1 MAGLNETPSTDANA
15 SESAPEAARTQF
27 KFSVTSQQTAQI
39 KKAYRRSAHT
49 TQSAFM
55 AAAVLNYI
63 EDQSYDGAPDL
74 GRMGKQLNEIR
85 ALADG
90 RKTAVNKAQ
99 AERLIEAFLEA
110 LRRMPR

>member
-1 MAGLNETPSTDANA
+1 MTGLNGNLLTDANA
-15 SESAPEAARTQF
+15 SEGAPEAARTQF
-27 KFSVTSQQTAQI
+27 KFTVNTQQATQI
-39 KKAYRRSAHT
+39 NMARRRSGYG
-49 TQSAFM
+49 TQSAFL